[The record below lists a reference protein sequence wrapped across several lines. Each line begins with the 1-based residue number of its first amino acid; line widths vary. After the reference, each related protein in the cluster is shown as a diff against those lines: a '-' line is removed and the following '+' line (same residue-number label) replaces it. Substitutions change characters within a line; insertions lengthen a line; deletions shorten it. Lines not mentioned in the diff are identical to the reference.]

1 MFDGSRVC
9 PDALL
14 ALRVARGP
22 PTKAP
27 RCPWEL
33 EAARKWVAPRSF
45 RKKHPALTSSPA
57 HVRLLASS
65 TQDNK
70 CVLFQATTF
79 LELVTAALGSSCGLR
94 S

>member
-1 MFDGSRVC
+1 MG
-9 PDALL
+9 
-14 ALRVARGP
+14 
-22 PTKAP
+22 
-27 RCPWEL
+27 
-33 EAARKWVAPRSF
+33 APRSF

-70 CVLFQATTF
+70 CVLFQATKF